1 MKHFVGYPNP
11 RSGHD
16 RSPEWIPDRQLYQ
29 YYTPAF
35 YAAIKAGVA
44 TAMESVPP
52 CYLAS
57 SPSPLSLFDVRVVS
71 PVSRLPGSSR
81 SSGGNQLGHLKV
93 PVGFLSLPVGAYGEM
108 RPAHC
113 QSRRRCV
120 YALG

>member
-44 TAMESVPP
+44 TAMESVP
-52 CYLAS
+52 
-57 SPSPLSLFDVRVVS
+57 SPLPRNLALATS
-71 PVSRLPGSSR
+71 PL
-81 SSGGNQLGHLKV
+81 L
-93 PVGFLSLPVGAYGEM
+93 LSLLHVRA
-108 RPAHC
+108 
-113 QSRRRCV
+113 
-120 YALG
+120 ALPSAVD